1 MLARLSQRKSAPG
14 GARGLLLLPLLL
26 TMMMM
31 VVTMVKAASVD
42 EVESEEGQE
51 IMEDEEAV
59 SGELQVSL
67 TDLRSA

>member
-14 GARGLLLLPLLL
+14 GSRGLLLLPLLL
-26 TMMMM
+26 TMMM
-31 VVTMVKAASVD
+31 VTMVKAASVD

-67 TDLRSA
+67 TDLRSP

>member
-14 GARGLLLLPLLL
+14 GSRGLLLLPLLL

-31 VVTMVKAASVD
+31 VMMVKAASVD

>member
-1 MLARLSQRKSAPG
+1 MLAGLSQRKSAPG

-31 VVTMVKAASVD
+31 VMMVKAASVD
-42 EVESEEGQE
+42 EVDSEESQE
-51 IMEDEEAV
+51 ILEDEEAV

>member
-14 GARGLLLLPLLL
+14 GSRGLLLPPLLL

-31 VVTMVKAASVD
+31 VTMVKAASVD

>member
-14 GARGLLLLPLLL
+14 GSRGLLLLPLLL
-26 TMMMM
+26 TMMM
-31 VVTMVKAASVD
+31 VTMVKAASVD
-42 EVESEEGQE
+42 DVESEEGQE

>member
-14 GARGLLLLPLLL
+14 GSRGLLLLPLLL
-26 TMMMM
+26 TMMM
-31 VVTMVKAASVD
+31 VTMVKAASVD

>member
-1 MLARLSQRKSAPG
+1 
-14 GARGLLLLPLLL
+14 
-26 TMMMM
+26 MMMM
-31 VVTMVKAASVD
+31 VTMVKAASVD